1 MIVVLASHPL
11 TSKNGRMSPSSDKTY
26 IPSKNVSRETFLH
39 LEQYAALLLKWN
51 QKINLIGKTTENEL
65 WARHIEDSL
74 QLLPL
79 IPSSTKTLADFGS
92 GAGLPGIIIAIA
104 RPDISVTL
112 VEQDQRK
119 SAFLIEAARALN
131 LSNVTVMACDIHNV
145 DVGFDIVCARALAPL
160 SELCAL
166 AYPRLGK
173 NAICLFPK
181 GENFATELAE
191 AGDKWQFKHHE
202 IPSKTNEK
210 SCIVSLS
217 ELSPKGSVKQ

>member
-1 MIVVLASHPL
+1 M
-11 TSKNGRMSPSSDKTY
+11 GPSSTS
-26 IPSKNVSRETFLH
+26 PQNENQSKIVSRETFLH
-39 LEQYAALLLKWN
+39 LQQYAALLLKWN

-79 IPSSTKTLADFGS
+79 LPPTGKTLADFGS
-92 GAGLPGIIIAIA
+92 GAGLPGIIISIA

-112 VEQDQRK
+112 IEQDQRK
-119 SAFLIEAARALN
+119 SAFLIETARALN
-131 LSNVTVMACDIHNV
+131 LSNVTVIARDIHSV
-145 DVGFDIVCARALAPL
+145 DATFDIVCARALAPL

-166 AYPRLGK
+166 AFPRLGK

-181 GENFATELAE
+181 GENFATELE
-191 AGDKWQFKHHE
+191 QAGDKWGFQHTIF
-202 IPSKTNEK
+202 PSVTNQK
-210 SCIVSLS
+210 SCVISLS